1 MCVCV
6 CVCVYPG
13 YIQSAGWDGRTL
25 TLMTVSDVRQTVL
38 VPPQHKVMLSFK
50 DVHTKGT
57 ATDWCSCEP
66 GSVMVLATHA
76 WGSKLI
82 EACEFI
88 LLKPVLAAIDQD
100 QALARMVVRMV
111 NRPGECP
118 NQSRVGGRGEKV
130 RVFNCLFIYVRFDDE
145 WYCCYVQKDN
155 GGGRRGGTEQ
165 KENEERVN
173 ERNGRR
179 MRGVEGR
186 DRANK

>member
-1 MCVCV
+1 MCVCVCV

-25 TLMTVSDVRQTVL
+25 TLMTVSEVRQTVE

-66 GSVMVLATHA
+66 GSVMVVASHS

-88 LLKPVLAAIDQD
+88 LLKPVLAVIDLD
-100 QALARMVVRMV
+100 QMVVRMV
-111 NRPGECP
+111 NHPGECP
-118 NQSRVGGRGEKV
+118 DQCRVGGRGENV

-145 WYCCYVQKDN
+145 WYCCYVQKDRGE
-155 GGGRRGGTEQ
+155 GGKVGEGTEQ

-173 ERNGRR
+173 EKNGRR
-179 MRGVEGR
+179 MKG
-186 DRANK
+186 